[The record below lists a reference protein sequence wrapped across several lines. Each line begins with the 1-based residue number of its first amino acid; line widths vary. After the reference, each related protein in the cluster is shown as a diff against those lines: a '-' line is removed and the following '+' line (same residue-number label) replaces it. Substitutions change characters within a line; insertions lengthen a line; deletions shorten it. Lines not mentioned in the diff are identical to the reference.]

1 MKKLMKEK
9 LTKKKLTRETIKFT
23 PSSGNIFADLG
34 IEDPEEYQ
42 LKTRLARLINK
53 IVDERGWTQAETAKA
68 LGIKQPH
75 VSELSRGLLDH
86 FSVERLLHFLGQL
99 GHGVTITVSHNRVPV
114 EEIILAQPKV
124 KKQTAKVLNARV

>member
-1 MKKLMKEK
+1 MKEP
-9 LTKKKLTRETIKFT
+9 TKKKLTREKIKLT

-34 IEDPEEYQ
+34 IENPEEYQ
-42 LKTRLARLINK
+42 LKARLARLINK
-53 IVDERGWTQAETAKA
+53 IVAQRGWTQVETAKA

-99 GHGVTITVSHNRVPV
+99 EHQVTIIVSNNKSAV
-114 EEIILAQPKV
+114 EKIVLPKPKA
-124 KKQTAKVLNARV
+124 KKETEARVEAQG